1 MALPARDEAREQLS
15 DHDLRL
21 QRIEEIVGR
30 TEGAVHDLQERV
42 GRLDERI
49 GRLEGQVVEL
59 RSDVNAN
66 TESLASTVK
75 ILRAIG
81 DHLGV
86 KFPPS
91 KLD

>member
-1 MALPARDEAREQLS
+1 MAIPARDRDEAREQLS
-15 DHDLRL
+15 DHELRL

-30 TEGAVHDLQERV
+30 TEGAVHDLGVRV
-42 GRLDERI
+42 GKVEHRLDEMESI
-49 GRLEGQVVEL
+49 LNNHTNALESVA
-59 RSDVNAN
+59 RS
-66 TESLASTVK
+66 
-75 ILRAIG
+75 LRAIG